1 MDIHPS
7 RENPDKKTQKH
18 PNKSV
23 LKQMIL
29 KNKLSLETANRKQ
42 VMELRL
48 QCWKLMPL
56 DWPWQLKSSRLASF
70 SQWPST
76 LGVHT
81 IYFEKFIMGEV
92 DLIT

>member
-18 PNKSV
+18 QNKSV

-81 IYFEKFIMGEV
+81 IHFEKFIMGEV